1 VNGLRSFA
9 PTVLVAA
16 LGTTFGSAL
25 VIAPGIV
32 TEALAATG
40 FDDLASVKAIL
51 SVIGWI
57 FLGVALYVG
66 AIVTANTCATLIA
79 GQTRIVALQRL
90 VGATGATLR
99 RRITRTGLVVG
110 AVGAAIGVVA
120 GTGLSALFV
129 TVLRSNRF
137 LPDTAYT
144 LVPVELVLPFV
155 AVVLATWGAFAAG
168 SRRVLTVTPLQA
180 LSSTVEPSH
189 EDVRAG
195 TARKVWAVL
204 LMAGG
209 GALIALGLSISGSS
223 PYAVLPAALGG
234 FVSFTGVA
242 VGATI
247 VMPPVLSLIGRIGSR
262 DPVVLLAGRNAMRAP
277 GRSSRAT
284 IGLVIGVTLL
294 VTFAVALGIMQ
305 HVLEAQLRATDD
317 GTMPDDVV
325 QAQRDFFVQLNAVVN
340 VIVGFSAV
348 IAAVGVVNA
357 LALGVLQRRRELG
370 LLRVLGLT
378 GAQVRRMIVTEAV
391 QMVVAAVVT
400 GLVLGTFYGWVAGQ
414 TLLGSLG
421 AVVPPILPL
430 STVGVVVVGAL
441 VLAVV
446 ATVAPVRRSMRV
458 PPTQALAVD

>member
-1 VNGLRSFA
+1 MNTVRDFS
-9 PTVLVAA
+9 PTILVAA

-32 TEALAATG
+32 TEALGAVG
-40 FDDLASVKAIL
+40 LSDVASVKSIL
-51 SVIGWI
+51 DVVGWL
-57 FLGVALYVG
+57 FLGIALYVG

-79 GQTRIVALQRL
+79 GQTRVIALQRL

-99 RRITRTGLVVG
+99 SRITRAGLVVG
-110 AVGAAIGVVA
+110 LVGGLIGAVV

-129 TVLRSNRF
+129 AVLRGNGF
-137 LPDTAYT
+137 LPDTSYT
-144 LVPVELVLPFV
+144 LVPWQLVLPV
-155 AVVLATWGAFAAG
+155 IAVVLATWGAFAVG

-180 LSSTVEPSH
+180 LSSVVEPSH
-189 EDVRAG
+189 DDVKSG
-195 TARKVWAVL
+195 LARKVWAIL

-209 GALIALGLSISGSS
+209 GALMLLGLVLSAST
-223 PYAVLPAALGG
+223 PMAVFPAALGG
-234 FVSFTGVA
+234 FISFAGVA
-242 VGATI
+242 VGATL
-247 VMPPVLSLIGRIGSR
+247 VMPPVLSLIGRIGAK
-262 DPVVLLAGRNAMRAP
+262 DPVVLLAGRNALRAP
-277 GRSSRAT
+277 GRASRAT

-294 VTFAVALGIMQ
+294 VTFAVALGMMQ
-305 HVLEAQLRATDD
+305 HLLEEQVRAQFGGGGKEEVQRLQ
-317 GTMPDDVV
+317 DV
-325 QAQRDFFVQLNAVVN
+325 FVQVNGVVS

-400 GLVLGTFYGWVAGQ
+400 GLVLGTVYGWVGGQ

-421 AVVPPILPL
+421 TPGAPVLPPL
-430 STVGVVVVGAL
+430 TVGIVVVGAL
-441 VLAVV
+441 VLAVA
-446 ATVAPVRRSMRV
+446 ATVAPVRRAMRV
-458 PPTQALAVD
+458 PPTEALAVD

>member
-1 VNGLRSFA
+1 MNGLRAFA

-32 TEALAATG
+32 TEALGASG
-40 FDDLASVKAIL
+40 LAELGPVKAIL
-51 SVIGWI
+51 SVVGWL
-57 FLGVALYVG
+57 FLGIALYVG

-79 GQTRIVALQRL
+79 GQTRIIALQRL
-90 VGATGATLR
+90 VGATGPSLR
-99 RRITRTGLVVG
+99 ARITRTGLVVG
-110 AVGAAIGVVA
+110 VVGGLIGAVV
-120 GTGLSALFV
+120 GTGLCAVFV
-129 TVLRSNRF
+129 LVLRADGF

-144 LVPVELVLPFV
+144 MVPWELVLPV
-155 AVVLATWGAFAAG
+155 AAVVLATWGAFAAG
-168 SRRVLTVTPLQA
+168 SRRVLTVTPLEA
-180 LSSTVEPSH
+180 LSSSVEPSH
-189 EDVRAG
+189 DDVRSG
-195 TARKVWAVL
+195 IARTVWAIV
-204 LMAGG
+204 LMATGG
-209 GALIALGLSISGSS
+209 LLVLVGLLASGLS
-223 PYAVLPAALGG
+223 PVAVLPAALGG
-234 FVSFTGVA
+234 FVSFAGVA

-247 VMPPVLSLIGRIGSR
+247 VMPPVLQLIGRIGSR

-277 GRSSRAT
+277 GRSARAT

-305 HVLEAQLRATDD
+305 HVLEAQLQAVGQGQT
-317 GTMPDDVV
+317 TTEMV
-325 QAQRDFFVQLNAVVN
+325 QGQRDFFVQLNAVVS

-400 GLVLGTFYGWVAGQ
+400 GLVLGTFYGWVGGQ

-421 AVVPPILPL
+421 FATTPVLPPL
-430 STVGVVVVGAL
+430 TVGIVVVGAL

-446 ATVAPVRRSMRV
+446 ATIAPVRRAMRV
-458 PPTQALAVD
+458 PPTEALAVD